1 MADSPVHGLSDG
13 GAVAASDEF
22 YITRSPYTVG
32 DDFKITGTEI
42 AATAP
47 VQSVFGRTGAVVA
60 ATNDYSFAQL
70 SGKPTTL
77 TGYGITSPLP
87 LAQGGTAADLSGTGG
102 ASFFLRQNSAGA
114 AITVVQPAFTDL
126 SGVATNAQGGI
137 GKVTLTQPATG
148 STLTIA
154 DGKTLT
160 VSNTLTLTA
169 TDGSSLAIGTG
180 GTLGTAA
187 FQNTGTS
194 GATLPF
200 LNGTNT
206 FAGAQTFTT
215 NVSFSAAATNAI
227 ALTNAAGGIRF
238 RTNADTTINAPAN
251 STYRFGQAD
260 AASPVAQSV
269 VVQNVVAGNTNVAGA
284 TFTIQGSLSNGSGG
298 GDILIK
304 TTLST
309 AASGTQNTAA
319 TAMTFQGGTQDCIG
333 GGFLGSA
340 GFVRVT
346 TQFDKTADTALANIT
361 GLSVNVAASGTYQ
374 FRAVLFVTS
383 DAVGGQ
389 KYAMAGTATATAII
403 YEVQTISNSANTIV
417 ISSKQT
423 ALGGSVGQAGSTD
436 DFTTIEGLIT
446 VNAAGTLTVQFAQNA
461 ASGTSSVLVG
471 SHMLVHKVA

>member
-1 MADSPVHGLSDG
+1 VADSTVHNLTDG
-13 GAVAASDEF
+13 VTVADNDEF
-22 YITRSPYTVG
+22 YATRSPYGAGNDV
-32 DDFKITGTEI
+32 KLTGAEI
-42 AATAP
+42 AAKAP
-47 VQSVFGRTGAVVA
+47 VQSVFGRAGTVA
-60 ATNDYSFAQL
+60 AASNDYSFSQ
-70 SGKPTTL
+70 
-77 TGYGITSPLP
+77 
-87 LAQGGTAADLSGTGG
+87 
-102 ASFFLRQNSAGA
+102 
-114 AITVVQPAFTDL
+114 L
-126 SGVATNAQGGI
+126 SGVASNAQGGI

-160 VSNTLTLTA
+160 ASNTVTLTA

-187 FQNTGTS
+187 FVNTGTS
-194 GATLPF
+194 GATVPLLGGANTF
-200 LNGTNT
+200 SANTTFSGTNNT
-206 FAGAQTFTT
+206 FSGAAVT
-215 NVSFSAAATNAI
+215 AI
-227 ALTNAAGGIRF
+227 QVTSNSGGIRF
-238 RTNADTTINAPAN
+238 RNDTNTVFRAAAAA
-251 STYRFGQAD
+251 TYAFGAVD
-260 AASPVAQSV
+260 AAAPTAQSLQ
-269 VVQNVVAGNTNVAGA
+269 VQNVVAGNTNTAGA

-298 GDILIK
+298 GDVVVN
-304 TTLST
+304 TTLSS

-319 TAMTFQGGTQDCIG
+319 AAMTFKGGTQDCIA
-333 GGFLGSA
+333 GGFLGSS

-361 GLSVNVAASGTYQ
+361 GLSVSVAAGNTYQ
-374 FRAVLFVTS
+374 FRAVMFVTG

-389 KYAMAGTATATAII
+389 KYAIAGTATATAIV
-403 YEVQTISNSANTIV
+403 YEVMTVSNSANAIV

-461 ASGTSSVLVG
+461 ANGTSSVLVG